1 MTAVILFHHVQG
13 LNDDVR
19 AFADELRAAGHEVH
33 TPDLFEGRTFP
44 TIADGIANLQTIG
57 FDTILERGRKAVEG
71 LPAEVV
77 YIGISLGVMP
87 AQLLAQTRAGALA
100 ALLLHA
106 CLPPAEFDAPWP
118 DGLPVQIHAMEGDEW
133 FAEDLVAARE
143 LVEEVEEAELILY
156 PGSGHL
162 FADSSL
168 ADFDPEAAALLEERV
183 LAFLGAVDSRRA
195 S

>member
-1 MTAVILFHHVQG
+1 MSELLLFHHAQG
-13 LNDDVR
+13 QTEGFL
-19 AFADELRAAGHEVH
+19 AFAERLRTAGHVVH
-33 TPDLFEGRTFP
+33 VPDLYDGRTFAELAEGVGYAKEVGFG
-44 TIADGIANLQTIG
+44 TIVDRGVAAADGLP
-57 FDTILERGRKAVEG
+57 VE
-71 LPAEVV
+71 LV
-77 YIGISLGVMP
+77 YAGMSLGVLP
-87 AQLLAQTRAGALA
+87 AQMLAQTRAGALG

-133 FAEDLVAARE
+133 FAEDMVAARD
-143 LVEEVEEAELILY
+143 LVEQVEEAELILY

-195 S
+195 G